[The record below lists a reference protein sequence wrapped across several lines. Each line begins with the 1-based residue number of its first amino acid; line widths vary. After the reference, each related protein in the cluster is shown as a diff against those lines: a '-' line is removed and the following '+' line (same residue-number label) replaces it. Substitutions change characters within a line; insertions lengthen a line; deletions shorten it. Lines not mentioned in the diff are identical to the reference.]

1 MRLLLVVLIFHSLRA
16 DDSKLLSVQMII
28 RHAERA
34 PIAQF
39 SSEAAAKFF
48 PRGLGG
54 ISDVGIEHSAELGR
68 QFRQRYR
75 TMELIKSNT
84 KEEEM
89 YIRSSP
95 VTRSLVSA
103 ASFSYTFLGRPA
115 NTSIPI
121 IHTTRNEKEETVL
134 TVADSYSFR
143 CKVNAKYRIKDRACS
158 MDPLM
163 KKIVNSYPDCASFE
177 YNLINAAIAELPHPG
192 VKIDERLRKCASD
205 QGSRLKFEVLIIN
218 PGIGKLFSLRR
229 MRESVGQMLAI
240 ISRNIDSAV
249 NNVADK
255 RIKIYYTHDSIT
267 LALARALGIL
277 STFNGYTP
285 DYSAAIVIE
294 TWRSKAG
301 RVTIKVILK
310 NGVQSG
316 FKDLTNFDI
325 TNFNRQISPFVE
337 KDRRKVQ
344 WDEGLTEVLAKYR
357 IKDQTCST
365 LYCKITLPLVHY
377 FQNLLKKKI
386 IRSYPSF
393 DYNLINAAIAELDH
407 PGVKIDERLRK
418 CVRSQGKQIKYW
430 VLSIMP
436 DVGKEFNLRR
446 VRETVGQLIAIVS
459 RNIDTA
465 RALNFH
471 HDYTIL
477 ALAEGLGVIYAFN
490 ERAPEF
496 SAAIVIETW
505 RSKEGR
511 VAIKII
517 LKNGVENVF
526 KEVAQFELSNFIH
539 HITPFIEKNPR
550 TVQWD
555 EVLTE
560 NPTAN
565 DCMGNSVARE
575 DRALSPLSAW
585 GDRYED
591 YANGRYDIPSPPP
604 QRAAAT
610 KIVDRSQVSTRRRD
624 SLELARLDA
633 ERRTNSAQSLQP
645 AETKKKK
652 KKTKANA
659 AIAAPHPIDPSS
671 DLPSSYALNPYPH
684 DPPIQTPV
692 HPDAFGL
699 EAPVPGL
706 LPRRKKT
713 VAAATVQP
721 TAFEGRKPWSAPT
734 LPPPPDEHSEV
745 LLEAVPIRKSKSLT
759 EPVPTPLAVP
769 VVQPR
774 RTDAVRV
781 GKVLN
786 PPVNP
791 ARFISL
797 EKGMRRSSSVPRT
810 TSSEQ
815 LMKPPPKRTQ
825 SDTGDDSGIILRLS
839 RQHSEAADKLQRA
852 TGNIGSAWKSKQGVP
867 VNYRTLPYPT

>member
-121 IHTTRNEKEETVL
+121 IHTTRNEKEET
-134 TVADSYSFR
+134 
-143 CKVNAKYRIKDRACS
+143 
-158 MDPLM
+158 DPLM

-316 FKDLTNFDI
+316 
-325 TNFNRQISPFVE
+325 
-337 KDRRKVQ
+337 
-344 WDEGLTEVLAKYR
+344 
-357 IKDQTCST
+357 
-365 LYCKITLPLVHY
+365 
-377 FQNLLKKKI
+377 
-386 IRSYPSF
+386 
-393 DYNLINAAIAELDH
+393 
-407 PGVKIDERLRK
+407 
-418 CVRSQGKQIKYW
+418 
-430 VLSIMP
+430 
-436 DVGKEFNLRR
+436 
-446 VRETVGQLIAIVS
+446 
-459 RNIDTA
+459 
-465 RALNFH
+465 
-471 HDYTIL
+471 
-477 ALAEGLGVIYAFN
+477 
-490 ERAPEF
+490 
-496 SAAIVIETW
+496 
-505 RSKEGR
+505 
-511 VAIKII
+511 
-517 LKNGVENVF
+517 
-526 KEVAQFELSNFIH
+526 
-539 HITPFIEKNPR
+539 
-550 TVQWD
+550 
-555 EVLTE
+555 
-560 NPTAN
+560 
-565 DCMGNSVARE
+565 
-575 DRALSPLSAW
+575 
-585 GDRYED
+585 
-591 YANGRYDIPSPPP
+591 
-604 QRAAAT
+604 
-610 KIVDRSQVSTRRRD
+610 
-624 SLELARLDA
+624 
-633 ERRTNSAQSLQP
+633 
-645 AETKKKK
+645 
-652 KKTKANA
+652 
-659 AIAAPHPIDPSS
+659 
-671 DLPSSYALNPYPH
+671 
-684 DPPIQTPV
+684 
-692 HPDAFGL
+692 
-699 EAPVPGL
+699 
-706 LPRRKKT
+706 
-713 VAAATVQP
+713 
-721 TAFEGRKPWSAPT
+721 
-734 LPPPPDEHSEV
+734 
-745 LLEAVPIRKSKSLT
+745 
-759 EPVPTPLAVP
+759 
-769 VVQPR
+769 
-774 RTDAVRV
+774 
-781 GKVLN
+781 
-786 PPVNP
+786 
-791 ARFISL
+791 
-797 EKGMRRSSSVPRT
+797 GMR
-810 TSSEQ
+810 
-815 LMKPPPKRTQ
+815 
-825 SDTGDDSGIILRLS
+825 
-839 RQHSEAADKLQRA
+839 A
-852 TGNIGSAWKSKQGVP
+852 
-867 VNYRTLPYPT
+867 